1 MEKLIYTNPNQKY
14 LICTL
19 LVTCAIATWSIKASV
34 SVKESVFYEVKMV
47 FMSEILGSSNVAAK
61 CCRERIEE
69 MPILSKWPLFGK
81 SIEDLCLYMGLL
93 NTRLVWFCSLGP
105 PKLMNIKSIPIQ
117 TTVQVMTTVHGI
129 LSSDACYYTNA
140 GKFRI

>member
-1 MEKLIYTNPNQKY
+1 M
-14 LICTL
+14 
-19 LVTCAIATWSIKASV
+19 
-34 SVKESVFYEVKMV
+34 KEFVFYEVKMV
-47 FMSEILGSSNVAAK
+47 FMSEILGSSNVAAN
-61 CCRERIEE
+61 CCRERIDE

-105 PKLMNIKSIPIQ
+105 PKIMNIKSIPIQ
-117 TTVQVMTTVHGI
+117 MTVQVMTTVHGI
-129 LSSDACYYTNA
+129 LSSDASYYTNA